1 MAIKVGINGFGRI
14 GRNVLRTS
22 LHDTNLEFV
31 AVNDL
36 TDPKTLA
43 HLLKYDSILGNLPNK
58 ISAGADS
65 ITSTAADIKVFAEKD
80 PAKLPWESVGAQVVI
95 ESTGRFTD
103 AEDAKKHLRG
113 PVKKVIIS
121 APAKN
126 EDVTLVLGVNEGVY
140 DPAKHHIISNASCT
154 TNCLAPIAKVLH
166 DNFKIVSGS
175 MTTIHSYTNDQVI
188 LDFPH
193 KDLRRARAAALSMI
207 PTSTGAA
214 KALKLVIPEMAG
226 KLDGFA
232 IRVPTPNVSVVD
244 LVAVVEKKTTKEE
257 VNAAMKKASEAGPLK
272 GYLGY
277 EENEL
282 VSADFKGDPRS
293 SIVDALS
300 TLVVGGTLVK
310 VLSWYDN
317 EWGYSNRVRDL
328 INYLGKQGTVNL
340 WRGHSCPRCSFTQM
354 HESSAGGFCAT
365 GRRSRIAGSARP
377 RHSSCNTFW

>member
-14 GRNVLRTS
+14 GRNVLRAS
-22 LHDTNLEFV
+22 LKDPNLEFV

-65 ITSTAADIKVFAEKD
+65 ISVDGKTIKVFAEKD
-80 PAKLPWESVGAQVVI
+80 PAKLPWDSVGAQVVL

-103 AEDAKKHLRG
+103 ANDAKKHMRG

-126 EDVTLVLGVNEGVY
+126 EDITLVLGVNHEKY
-140 DPAKHHIISNASCT
+140 DPAKHNIISNASCT
-154 TNCLAPIAKVLH
+154 TNCLAPIAKVVQ
-166 DNFKIVSGS
+166 DNFGIVCGT

-214 KALKLVIPEMAG
+214 KALKLVIPELAG

-232 IRVPTPNVSVVD
+232 MRVPTPNVSVVD
-244 LVAVVEKKTTKEE
+244 LVTFVEKKTTKEE
-257 VNAAMKKASEAGPLK
+257 VNAALKKASESGPLK
-272 GYLGY
+272 GYLAY
-277 EENEL
+277 EEEEL
-282 VSADFKGDPRS
+282 VSADFKGNPYS
-293 SIVDALS
+293 SIVDALM
-300 TLVVGGTLVK
+300 TLVVGGNCVK
-310 VLSWYDN
+310 VISWYDN
-317 EWGYSNRVRDL
+317 EWGYSCRVRDL
-328 INYLGKQGTVNL
+328 VNYLGSKGL
-340 WRGHSCPRCSFTQM
+340 
-354 HESSAGGFCAT
+354 
-365 GRRSRIAGSARP
+365 
-377 RHSSCNTFW
+377 

>member
-14 GRNVLRTS
+14 GRNVLRAS
-22 LHDTNLEFV
+22 LNDSNIEFV

-43 HLLKYDSILGNLPNK
+43 HLLKYDSILGNLPNQ

-65 ITSTAADIKVFAEKD
+65 ISIDNKTIKVFKERD
-80 PAKLPWESVGAQVVI
+80 PAKLPWESVGAQVVL
-95 ESTGRFTD
+95 ESTGHFTD
-103 AEDAKKHLRG
+103 ANDAKKHMRG

-154 TNCLAPIAKVLH
+154 TNCLAPIAKVVN
-166 DNFKIVSGS
+166 DNFKIVSGT

-193 KDLRRARAAALSMI
+193 KDLRRARAAAINMI

-214 KALKLVIPEMAG
+214 KALKLVIPDLAG

-232 IRVPTPNVSVVD
+232 MRVPTPNVSVVD
-244 LVAVVEKKTTKEE
+244 LVVFVEKKTTKEE
-257 VNAAMKKASEAGPLK
+257 VNAALKKASESGPLR

-277 EENEL
+277 EEEEL
-282 VSADFKGDPRS
+282 VSADFKGDGRS
-293 SIVDALS
+293 SIVDAPM
-300 TLVVGGTLVK
+300 TLVVAGNCVK
-310 VLSWYDN
+310 VISWYDN
-317 EWGYSNRVRDL
+317 EWGYSSRVRDL
-328 INYLGKQGTVNL
+328 INYLGNKGL
-340 WRGHSCPRCSFTQM
+340 
-354 HESSAGGFCAT
+354 
-365 GRRSRIAGSARP
+365 
-377 RHSSCNTFW
+377 

>member
-1 MAIKVGINGFGRI
+1 MAVKVGINGFGRI
-14 GRNVLRTS
+14 GRNVLRAS
-22 LHDTNLEFV
+22 LNDPNLDFV

-58 ISAGADS
+58 ISAGADG
-65 ITSTAADIKVFAEKD
+65 ITVDGKTIKVFKEKD
-80 PAKLPWESVGAQVVI
+80 PAALPWDSVGAQVVI

-103 AEDAKKHLRG
+103 ATDAKKHMRG

-126 EDVTLVLGVNEGVY
+126 EDITLVLGVNHDKY
-140 DPAKHHIISNASCT
+140 DPAKHNIISNASCT
-154 TNCLAPIAKVLH
+154 TNCLAPIAKVVN
-166 DNFKIVSGS
+166 DEFKIVSGT

-214 KALKLVIPEMAG
+214 KALKLVIPDLAG

-232 IRVPTPNVSVVD
+232 MRVPTPNVSVVD

-257 VNAAMKKASEAGPLK
+257 VNAALKKASESGPLK

-282 VSADFKGDPRS
+282 VSSDFRGDPRS
-293 SIVDALS
+293 SIVDS
-300 TLVVGGTLVK
+300 PMTLVVAGNCVK
-310 VLSWYDN
+310 VISWYDN
-317 EWGYSNRVRDL
+317 EWGYSSRVRDL
-328 INYLGKQGTVNL
+328 INYLASKGL
-340 WRGHSCPRCSFTQM
+340 
-354 HESSAGGFCAT
+354 
-365 GRRSRIAGSARP
+365 
-377 RHSSCNTFW
+377 